1 MNTHLVIWKGTKMKV
16 QFTPDEL
23 HTPEYKEYVKWVGDC
38 WRMNDERNTRLE
50 KEKLD
55 LIERSRPVI
64 TERDLIQAREVA
76 KRLTR
81 ERFTV

>member
-1 MNTHLVIWKGTKMKV
+1 MKV
-16 QFTPDEL
+16 YFTADEL
-23 HTPEYKEYVKWVGDC
+23 HTPEYKEYVKWVSEC
-38 WRMNDERNTRLE
+38 WRMNDERNKRLE
-50 KEKLD
+50 KEKID
-55 LIERSRPVI
+55 LIERTRPVI

>member
-1 MNTHLVIWKGTKMKV
+1 MKV
-16 QFTPDEL
+16 YFTADEL
-23 HTPEYKEYVKWVGDC
+23 HTTEYKEYVKWVAEC
-38 WRMNDERNTRLE
+38 WRMNDKRNKRLE
-50 KEKLD
+50 KEKID
-55 LIERSRPVI
+55 LIERTRTVI